1 MFDRGEIEAGEMI
14 ELHPIGIAQ
23 NGGQIGRFVFAVGI
37 EADEM
42 FVPPAIADLHH
53 AQAVARGYQPHG
65 LGIDRDG
72 PFKDDIGGQVF
83 FVEIY
88 GHAAGLRRIGD

>member
-1 MFDRGEIEAGEMI
+1 
-14 ELHPIGIAQ
+14 
-23 NGGQIGRFVFAVGI
+23 
-37 EADEM
+37 M

-53 AQAVARGYQPHG
+53 AQAVARRDEPHR

-72 PFKDDIGGQVF
+72 PFEDDIGGQVF

-88 GHAAGLRRIGD
+88 GHGGGLRRIGD